1 MALPTPVKER
11 VLPALKRLDLP
22 PPRWMLGR
30 LRAYSKDLQP
40 PPGAGSSRTDRA
52 VYGFAQ
58 PLLAIK
64 VLLTDPNLLREALE
78 PALLLAAFCAVVA
91 FIEPEEGSF
100 WIGRLKTFYKV
111 FAALAPVP
119 SILFAKHYAR
129 LAALT
134 RWRLGFG
141 ACGPRELPLR
151 ESLKRAVQQLVLVY
165 AGAFPFWL
173 VLRAVPFLGRHV
185 ELVVPLIWG
194 LHWIVV
200 DAFDDARVLRPGE
213 SLRDAEAEDQRSPS
227 PWFVR
232 WFRAA
237 ADRIPFAPFADLLR
251 WFADVTDRLA
261 LVWRGEI
268 ALMEKNGAAAVG
280 FSLSTAALLATPVLN
295 LLFRPVTIV
304 AAAHLLGHLEG
315 EGDSHTASLNAAETH
330 S

>member
-1 MALPTPVKER
+1 MALPT
-11 VLPALKRLDLP
+11 LTRLDP
-22 PPRWMLGR
+22 KPARWMLGR
-30 LRAYSKDLQP
+30 LRAYSADRQP
-40 PPGAGSSRTDRA
+40 PPAATSSRLDRA
-52 VYGFAQ
+52 LYGFAQ
-58 PLLAIK
+58 PLLGIK
-64 VLLTDPNLLREALE
+64 ILLTDSDLLREALE

-91 FIEPEEGSF
+91 FIEPAKGSF
-100 WIGRLKTFYKV
+100 WIARLKTFYKV

-119 SILFAKHYAR
+119 SIIFAKHYAR

-173 VLRAVPFLGRHV
+173 VVRAIPFLGRRV

-194 LHWIVV
+194 LHWVVV
-200 DAFDDARVLRPGE
+200 DAFDDARILRPGE
-213 SLRDAEAEDQRSPS
+213 TLRDAEAEDQRSPS

-232 WFRAA
+232 WFRTA
-237 ADRIPFAPFADLLR
+237 ADRIPFAPLSGLLR
-251 WFADVTDRLA
+251 WFAGVTDRLA

-268 ALMEKNGAAAVG
+268 ALMEKNGAAALG

-304 AAAHLLGHLEG
+304 AASHLLGHLEG
-315 EGDSHTASLNAAETH
+315 EGDSHSAALNAAETH